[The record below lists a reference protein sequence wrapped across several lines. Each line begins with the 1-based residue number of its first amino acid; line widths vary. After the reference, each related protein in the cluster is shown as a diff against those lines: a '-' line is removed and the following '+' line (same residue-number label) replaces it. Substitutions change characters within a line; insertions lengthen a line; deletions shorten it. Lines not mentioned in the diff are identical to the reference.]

1 MMQSTVTCVS
11 AMFIRQMHFEEV
23 GDFVEQHKHTYDHQ
37 TLLGHG
43 SIRAEVEGR
52 VVDFKAPQV
61 IFVRAGKAH
70 KFTAL
75 EPNTVAYCIH
85 PLRDGENVTDI
96 IDPAGD
102 PFASA
107 QVPDGTTSL
116 IET

>member
-1 MMQSTVTCVS
+1 MMNSNITCVG
-11 AMFIRQMHFEEV
+11 ALFIRQM
-23 GDFVEQHKHTYDHQ
+23 HTYDHQ

-75 EPNTVAYCIH
+75 EPNTMAYCIH
-85 PLRDGENVTDI
+85 PLRDGEDLTDI

-102 PFASA
+102 PFATA
-107 QVPDGTTSL
+107 QIPQNATSL
-116 IET
+116 IES

>member
-1 MMQSTVTCVS
+1 MMKSNITCVS
-11 AMFIRQMHFEEV
+11 ALFIRQMHFEEV
-23 GDFVEQHKHTYDHQ
+23 GDVMEGHSHTYDHQ

-85 PLRDGENVTDI
+85 PLRDGDSVEDI
-96 IDPAGD
+96 IDPEGD
-102 PFASA
+102 PIASA
-107 QVPDGTTSL
+107 SPPLNTKAL
-116 IET
+116 AE